1 MLALILLFLVSRPM
15 TYANAAYHVAV
26 QATGN
31 TITLAT
37 VTAEAGSSGT
47 FALLLDNSDAV
58 ASGQLRFTYAAALG
72 LTITGVQVT
81 DRTTGFTSIGSAYA
95 TGNAALLGYQVL
107 FYNLSNLTIAP
118 GTGAILTFA
127 YTTTADASG
136 STALSFTQTI
146 LASASA
152 QSLPVTPINGSFTIL
167 VPSTATATNTPTN
180 TPVSPTATATDTP
193 TNTPVS
199 PTATPT
205 DTPTDTPMPP
215 IDTAT
220 ATATNTSVP
229 PTETATETA
238 TETPTNTPVPPTATP
253 TNTPVPNNNLVYFSS
268 SRNGRVDRLSY
279 QDEDILLYDRTT
291 NRWQLY
297 FDGSDVRV
305 GNADLDAFDLLADG
319 SILMSFDVAIRFPNL
334 GQVDDSDIVKFIP
347 SQLGSTTRGTF
358 ELFFD
363 GSAVDL
369 TTGGEDI
376 DAIVYRDDGA
386 LLISVY
392 GSAKV
397 GEVRGHDEDLLR
409 FTPTAL
415 GTATA
420 GSWDLYFDGSAVE
433 LTNDSEDVGAA
444 TLDAGGNLYL
454 ATKGNYSAVSL
465 TSIQGDDDDLFGCT
479 LSATGENVT
488 SCTFF
493 AFFNGDL
500 VRFNRPIDGVSL
512 KSSNPATLFEIS
524 SSSESDDG
532 EQFEVVPDEP
542 VTDDAEFNIYDQ
554 LQTDE
559 TPLVDVEIYLPLISR

>member
-1 MLALILLFLVSRPM
+1 MP
-15 TYANAAYHVAV
+15 
-26 QATGN
+26 
-31 TITLAT
+31 
-37 VTAEAGSSGT
+37 
-47 FALLLDNSDAV
+47 
-58 ASGQLRFTYAAALG
+58 
-72 LTITGVQVT
+72 
-81 DRTTGFTSIGSAYA
+81 
-95 TGNAALLGYQVL
+95 
-107 FYNLSNLTIAP
+107 
-118 GTGAILTFA
+118 
-127 YTTTADASG
+127 
-136 STALSFTQTI
+136 
-146 LASASA
+146 
-152 QSLPVTPINGSFTIL
+152 
-167 VPSTATATNTPTN
+167 
-180 TPVSPTATATDTP
+180 PTA
-193 TNTPVS
+193 
-199 PTATPT
+199 
-205 DTPTDTPMPP
+205 
-215 IDTAT
+215 TAT
-220 ATATNTSVP
+220 ATATNTSVSP
-229 PTETATETA
+229 TETA
-238 TETPTNTPVPPTATP
+238 TETPTNTPVPS
-253 TNTPVPNNNLVYFSS
+253 NDLVYFSS
-268 SRNGRVDRLSY
+268 SSNGRVDRLSY

-319 SILMSFDVAIRFPNL
+319 SILMSFDVAIRFPTL

-369 TTGGEDI
+369 STGGEDI
-376 DAIVYRDDGA
+376 DVIVYRDDGT

-397 GEVRGHDEDLLR
+397 GDVRGQDEDLLR

-433 LTNDSEDVGAA
+433 LTKDSEDVGAA
-444 TLDAGGNLYL
+444 TFDTSGNLYL
-454 ATKGNYSAVSL
+454 ATKGNYSVVSL
-465 TSIQGDDDDLFGCT
+465 TRIQGDDDDLFGCT

-512 KSSNPATLFEIS
+512 KSSNPATLLEIS

>member
-1 MLALILLFLVSRPM
+1 MSP
-15 TYANAAYHVAV
+15 
-26 QATGN
+26 
-31 TITLAT
+31 
-37 VTAEAGSSGT
+37 
-47 FALLLDNSDAV
+47 
-58 ASGQLRFTYAAALG
+58 
-72 LTITGVQVT
+72 
-81 DRTTGFTSIGSAYA
+81 
-95 TGNAALLGYQVL
+95 
-107 FYNLSNLTIAP
+107 
-118 GTGAILTFA
+118 
-127 YTTTADASG
+127 
-136 STALSFTQTI
+136 
-146 LASASA
+146 
-152 QSLPVTPINGSFTIL
+152 
-167 VPSTATATNTPTN
+167 TATATDTPTN

-199 PTATPT
+199 PTETATETPT
-205 DTPTDTPMPP
+205 NTPMPP
-215 IDTAT
+215 TATAT
-220 ATATNTSVP
+220 ATATNTSVSP
-229 PTETATETA
+229 TETA
-238 TETPTNTPVPPTATP
+238 TETPTNTPVPS
-253 TNTPVPNNNLVYFSS
+253 NDLVYFSS
-268 SRNGRVDRLSY
+268 SSNGRVDRLSY

-319 SILMSFDVAIRFPNL
+319 SILMSFDVAIRFPTL

-376 DAIVYRDDGA
+376 DVIVYRDDGT

-397 GEVRGHDEDLLR
+397 GDVRGQDEDLLR

-433 LTNDSEDVGAA
+433 LTKDSEDVGAA
-444 TLDAGGNLYL
+444 TFDTSGNLYL

-488 SCTFF
+488 RCTFF

>member
-1 MLALILLFLVSRPM
+1 M
-15 TYANAAYHVAV
+15 
-26 QATGN
+26 
-31 TITLAT
+31 
-37 VTAEAGSSGT
+37 
-47 FALLLDNSDAV
+47 LDNSDAV

-81 DRTTGFTSIGSAYA
+81 NRATGFTSIGSAYA

-118 GTGAILTFA
+118 GTGVILTFA
-127 YTTTADASG
+127 YTTAANASG
-136 STALSFTQTI
+136 STALSFTQAI

-152 QSLPVTPINGSFTIL
+152 QSLSVTPINGSFTIA
-167 VPSTATATNTPTN
+167 VPPTATATDTPTN

-199 PTATPT
+199 PTETATETPT
-205 DTPTDTPMPP
+205 NTPMPP
-215 IDTAT
+215 TATAT
-220 ATATNTSVP
+220 ATATNTSVSP
-229 PTETATETA
+229 TETA
-238 TETPTNTPVPPTATP
+238 TETPTNTPVPS
-253 TNTPVPNNNLVYFSS
+253 NDLVYFSS
-268 SRNGRVDRLSY
+268 SSNGRVDRLSY

-305 GNADLDAFDLLADG
+305 GNADLDAFALLADG
-319 SILMSFDVAIRFPNL
+319 SILMSFDVAIRFPTL

-376 DAIVYRDDGA
+376 DAIVYRDDGT

-397 GEVRGHDEDLLR
+397 GDVRGQDEDLLR

-433 LTNDSEDVGAA
+433 LTKDSEDVGAA
-444 TLDAGGNLYL
+444 TFDTSGNLYL
-454 ATKGNYSAVSL
+454 ATKGKYSAVSL